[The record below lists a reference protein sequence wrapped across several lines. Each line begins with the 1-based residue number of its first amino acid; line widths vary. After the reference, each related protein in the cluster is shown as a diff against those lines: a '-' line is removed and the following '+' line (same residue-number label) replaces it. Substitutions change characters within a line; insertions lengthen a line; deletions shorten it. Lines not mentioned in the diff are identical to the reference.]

1 MPYKLYKGLPIPPHR
16 GDITHHMVK
25 RVLVAI
31 DGSGPA
37 TAALHSE
44 RLPPFPPFL
53 SSDPGHSE
61 TGFNE
66 RGRLREIHAPRS
78 GERLVLAYIHQL
90 ILDSQPRYVEPLH
103 EKPSDECTIFA

>member
-1 MPYKLYKGLPIPPHR
+1 MLLLQTNACVPNKMPCRLCKGLPILPR
-16 GDITHHMVK
+16 CGDITYHTVK

-31 DGSGPA
+31 DDSGPA

-61 TGFNE
+61 TGLNE
-66 RGRLREIHAPRS
+66 LGRLWEIHATRS

-90 ILDSQPRYVEPLH
+90 ILDSQPRYV
-103 EKPSDECTIFA
+103 